1 MAESDTLS
9 DYKDI
14 ARKPPPQQQQEI
26 TIPQIILT
34 EPPTQHTDAST
45 AIHTSTSPHALSPK
59 SVPHKP
65 SPPASSTV
73 IAPSPSSSPLP
84 LTKDLLQRKNKLD
97 RLLSQKEKHRHYRQQ
112 QRSADFNSSSAVDE
126 RVTAGLGISTP
137 HTDHG
142 SSSSTAVGA
151 GAPTAAASGLRS
163 RRFSSS
169 RLSTSN
175 RSEPEKA
182 MFSPSSLGHH
192 SEWSYDLDAFKSSTS
207 GSSKGHHTRHHR
219 HQHSNSHHHATSGT
233 SVSGSSNRNSVS
245 MRAYSANH
253 RYMDRQHGQHGHTPF
268 FERPDQHLN
277 RHDEYKS
284 KYFLLDLLIHAVN
297 RVVNSRAPE
306 SKQVSDREMFDFDT
320 STASPNDTPSPPLLN
335 EKPIEPA
342 SPHIMTPATTNT
354 NRNNRYSWLSMATS
368 LDEKSSD
375 FDNDSIFPSEK
386 KLASLH
392 TIPQDAHHQLQP
404 PPPPPPIQ
412 MTVIKPLS
420 LSDEVLP
427 NPLQGHSLYVF
438 GPTNR
443 FRIQVWKWIRKRY
456 VETFIFFLMILH
468 WFLLACVPITTN
480 EEKSQFGGQWI
491 HYPILCI
498 QALYSIESLC
508 KIIAY
513 GLIIPPKPPK
523 LASLNEQQQQED
535 QEDLI
540 KNWKRNHH
548 AYLNSFGNCFDTISI
563 ISYWADLI
571 IMVYKYPYL
580 SLFKSLGAMRPI
592 RLLSM
597 LRGTAVILKSLETSW
612 DILLAVSGLIFF
624 FLLLFALV
632 GLISFQGVFSRR
644 CYYTAE
650 DSSLQL
656 VQPALY
662 CSGYMNDTTVV
673 GAYNVE
679 TGESSY
685 PGYHGYLCAAGQ
697 ICIEDPVNNPNYGFV
712 NFDTIFFSFLN
723 VYTFVSLEL
732 WTDLMYQTQEADST
746 VAALYYCLGVYIVAF
761 VLTFLLFAVIT
772 SAFARVRAES
782 AVSAFTA
789 KKKGYPVLRDAEGL
803 DDEAMW
809 MFDNPP
815 DDLGKGVTRLKLRWW
830 IVRMV
835 KSRAFF
841 YFGGFL
847 VLFDLIFMCLRSF
860 YASKATLELVDNA
873 ETAFTFVFALEILLR
888 MVGASSWMSFW
899 SAKTN
904 LFDLFLVISTCVI
917 QLPMIQDSWVYKYL
931 TIFQI
936 LRLYRL
942 FICIPRVRR
951 LLSAAL
957 GTGESVIY
965 VMVFLILATALCS
978 TVFMQMFGG
987 DYTDV
992 TTPED
997 PENRFDT
1004 FWESFV
1010 SLIVV
1015 YTSERWTDILY
1026 DAMASQHGQGSIYAA
1041 AALSLYFAFGRYIMS
1056 GLYIAVVLENFE
1068 LSDEYIRHYQI
1079 KDFIHR
1085 HRFKDKDRTETI
1097 LLKLFRPFYY
1107 FNENKNVQISEL
1119 PANLTAPLTK
1129 SDLTELLTDLPKK
1142 RNQEELKQP
1151 SWIERKLTVFFSSIR
1166 QRIPFLRKKT
1176 SIKSAPINPF
1186 MQDTEDVPEDYDM
1199 IAAEENR
1206 EAQKENTPVVNSLFL
1221 FSNRSRFRYYCKKL
1235 VGSSNDGQAE
1245 KHNLFNWMVMACV
1258 LVSILMVILDEPSTR
1273 LIRKDTSRQDI
1284 YDTIEVVL
1292 SIVFIVEVSIRI
1304 VADGF
1309 LLTPNAYLR
1318 NHWNQLDLCVILLNI
1333 VTIFMSSEEAPRG
1346 LSTFRSLRILRLIR
1360 YFNGVRDIFVA
1371 LFYAFPLM
1379 FDALI
1384 FTFLVLVPF
1393 AVYGVNIFGG
1403 LMWMCND
1410 ESVGSRGDCI
1420 GEFELNVSSDDGVD
1434 VNIWIPRAW
1443 QNPQNGFISYDNFPL
1458 ALQHLF
1464 SLTSTEGWVDSMFS
1478 AMSVPHEPDVQ
1489 PSFNWYSS
1497 AVYHGIFYIIFMIF
1511 SQGTMQLFVGVII
1524 EKFKE
1529 RNGITTLT
1537 TAQRKYMDLQRL
1549 LSSVKPT
1556 IKVFRPES
1564 KLRQI
1569 CYDMVIQKHG
1579 KFNRLMMCVICLN
1592 IVAIASEFQNEPHWL
1607 EELQDYSYLGFT
1619 IIYVVEC
1626 IIKLLGLGWKKWIR
1640 SKWNWFDC
1648 IIASCALLLLILRFA
1663 LPDLWTLRVERYCLV
1678 LAAFRLGEGIDSL
1691 QTLYH
1696 TIAKS
1701 MPSIIQVSAVFMVA
1715 MCLFAMLFMEFF
1727 GLTKYGIYGTA
1738 HVNFRD
1744 YGNALLLLV
1753 RATTGEAWNAIL
1765 IDYTVQYPN
1774 CNKSSNYLEDDC
1786 GSPFWAYFLF
1796 DIFYIVCTHIFM
1808 NLFTAVIISN
1818 FEYAYETRT
1827 RFTNITKA
1835 DLRMFKH
1842 AWADIDT
1849 KGTGYI
1855 QKEDV
1860 AKLLRKFTGRF
1871 SFRIYD
1877 DQHCVDNILRHGYQS
1892 SDKHRSS
1899 YTKSPSAK
1907 SPGMRSPGKSPGKSP
1922 NKSLNKSSPAVKSG
1936 HSSLPPG
1943 EHDINVQ
1950 EINRLLSKMD
1960 VDQIRKRRLEYNLY
1974 YKEILRSETSKGIPF
1989 ASVLTIMSY
1998 RFIDISTSLTL
2009 DPLIA
2014 RLEKIEQLTQ
2024 EYHLEKAAG
2033 FFLAQIQKRRFVRQ
2047 LWMKRDE
2054 DEVKKLGVTNSS
2066 QFDFGTMANNGN
2078 SPLDNSINY
2087 FNLAPDK
2094 KKKSPPVP
2102 RIVIDNASANT
2113 ELSSPISTEST
2124 SIPVSPMST
2133 FSMDNQYDPTYSGG
2147 GYSLMV
2153 APGTNSMPS
2162 SPNTMTEMESTG
2174 RSAFSGALSPISPF
2188 PALSPAS
2195 RQNWLLIDGNVEMPN
2210 EVSEGLMDSMNH
2222 SIWSGMC

>member
-9 DYKDI
+9 DNKDI
-14 ARKPPPQQQQEI
+14 ARKPPSISAAANPQQLQQEI

-34 EPPTQHTDAST
+34 EPPTQHSDANV
-45 AIHTSTSPHALSPK
+45 INTSTSPHALSPK

-73 IAPSPSSSPLP
+73 ISPSPLPSPLP

-97 RLLSQKEKHRHYRQQ
+97 RLLSQKENHRYYRQQQSQQ
-112 QRSADFNSSSAVDE
+112 QRSADFSSTSAVDE

-137 HTDHG
+137 HDHHG
-142 SSSSTAVGA
+142 SSS
-151 GAPTAAASGLRS
+151 AAAAASTSGLRS

-169 RLSTSN
+169 RLSSSN
-175 RSEPEKA
+175 RSEPEKST
-182 MFSPSSLGHH
+182 FSPSSLGHH

-207 GSSKGHHTRHHR
+207 GSSKGHHLRHR
-219 HQHSNSHHHATSGT
+219 HPHSSSHHQPTSGT

-253 RYMDRQHGQHGHTPF
+253 RYMDRHYGQQGHMPY

-306 SKQVSDREMFDFDT
+306 SKQVSDREIFDFDT
-320 STASPNDTPSPPLLN
+320 STAVAAIDDTLASPPLLN
-335 EKPIEPA
+335 EKSMEPA
-342 SPHIMTPATTNT
+342 SPHIMTPATATTTTTNK
-354 NRNNRYSWLSMATS
+354 NNRYSWLSMVTS

-375 FDNDSIFPSEK
+375 FDNESIFPNEK
-386 KLASLH
+386 KLASQH
-392 TIPQDAHHQLQP
+392 TIAHDAQQRPP

-412 MTVIKPLS
+412 MTAKRPLS
-420 LSDEVLP
+420 LSDEILP

-438 GPTNR
+438 SPTNK
-443 FRIQVWKWIRKRY
+443 FRIHVWKFIRK
-456 VETFIFFLMILH
+456 
-468 WFLLACVPITTN
+468 
-480 EEKSQFGGQWI
+480 
-491 HYPILCI
+491 
-498 QALYSIESLC
+498 SIESIC

-523 LASLNEQQQQED
+523 LSSLDQQQQED

-540 KNWKRNHH
+540 KNWKRNHY
-548 AYLNSFGNCFDTISI
+548 AYLNSFGNWFDTVSI

-580 SLFKSLGAMRPI
+580 SFFKSLGAIRPI

-650 DSSLQL
+650 DNSLQL

-662 CSGYMNDTTVV
+662 CSGYRNDTTVV

-697 ICIEDPVNNPNYGFV
+697 ICIEDPINNPNYGFV

-746 VAALYYCLGVYIVAF
+746 VAALYYCLGVYIIAF

-860 YASKATLELVDNA
+860 YASKATLEMVDNA

-888 MVGASSWMSFW
+888 MVGATSWMSFW

-917 QLPMIQDSWVYKYL
+917 QLPMIQDSWAYKYL

-1015 YTSERWTDILY
+1015 YTSERWTDVLY

-1068 LSDEYIRHYQI
+1068 LNDDYIRHYQI

-1142 RNQEELKQP
+1142 RNEEELKQP

-1186 MQDTEDVPEDYDM
+1186 MQDTEEIPEDYDM

-1206 EAQKENTPVVNSLFL
+1206 EALKESTPVVNSLFL

-1284 YDTIEVVL
+1284 YDTIEIVL
-1292 SIVFIVEVSIRI
+1292 SVVFIVEVSIRI

-1403 LMWMCND
+1403 LMWLCND

-1434 VNIWIPRAW
+1434 VNIWIPRVW
-1443 QNPQNGFISYDNFPL
+1443 QNPQNGFISFDNFPL

-1478 AMSVPHEPDVQ
+1478 AMSTPHEPDLQ
-1489 PSFNWYSS
+1489 PTFSWYSS
-1497 AVYHGIFYIIFMIF
+1497 TAYHGIFYIIFMII

-1549 LSSVKPT
+1549 LSNVKPT

-1569 CYDMVIQKHG
+1569 CYDMVIAKHG

-1619 IIYVVEC
+1619 IIYVIEC

-1765 IDYTVQYPN
+1765 VDYTVQYPN
-1774 CNKSSNYLEDDC
+1774 CTRSSNYLEDDC

-1835 DLRMFKH
+1835 DLRIFVAARFKH

-1877 DQHCVDNILRHGYQS
+1877 DQHSVDNILRHGYQNF
-1892 SDKHRSS
+1892 DKHRSS
-1899 YTKSPSAK
+1899 YSKSPGAK
-1907 SPGMRSPGKSPGKSP
+1907 SPGMKSPGMKSP
-1922 NKSLNKSSPAVKSG
+1922 NKSLNKSSPAAKSG
-1936 HSSLPPG
+1936 HSSQLPG
-1943 EHDINVQ
+1943 EYDINVP
-1950 EINRLLSKMD
+1950 EINKLLGKMD

-2066 QFDFGTMANNGN
+2066 QFEFGAIANTGN
-2078 SPLDNSINY
+2078 SPLDSPINY

-2094 KKKSPPVP
+2094 KKRSPPVP

-2113 ELSSPISTEST
+2113 ELSSPMSAGST

-2133 FSMDNQYDPTYSGG
+2133 FSMENQYDPNYSGG

-2162 SPNTMTEMESTG
+2162 SPNAMTEMESTG

-2188 PALSPAS
+2188 PVLSPAS

-2210 EVSEGLMDSMNH
+2210 EISEGLMDSMNH
-2222 SIWSGMC
+2222 SIWSDMLRDEDL

>member
-9 DYKDI
+9 DSKDI
-14 ARKPPPQQQQEI
+14 ARKPPPAPQQQEI

-34 EPPTQHTDAST
+34 EPPTQQQSDANT
-45 AIHTSTSPHALSPK
+45 TIHTSTSPHALSPK

-73 IAPSPSSSPLP
+73 VSSSPLPSPLP

-97 RLLSQKEKHRHYRQQ
+97 KLLSQKEKHRYYRQQ
-112 QRSADFNSSSAVDE
+112 QQRTAADFNSSSLVDE

-142 SSSSTAVGA
+142 ASSSMATN
-151 GAPTAAASGLRS
+151 TSGLRS
-163 RRFSSS
+163 RLSS
-169 RLSTSN
+169 SN
-175 RSEPEKA
+175 RSEPEKP

-192 SEWSYDLDAFKSSTS
+192 SEWSYELDAFKSSTS
-207 GSSKGHHTRHHR
+207 GSSKGHHHR
-219 HQHSNSHHHATSGT
+219 HQHSSSYHHHATSGT

-253 RYMDRQHGQHGHTPF
+253 RYMDRQHGQHGHTPY

-306 SKQVSDREMFDFDT
+306 SKQVSDREIFDFNT
-320 STASPNDTPSPPLLN
+320 SPFKTAAAAAIHDTPSPPLLN
-335 EKPIEPA
+335 EKSMEPA
-342 SPHIMTPATTNT
+342 SPQIMTPATTTT
-354 NRNNRYSWLSMATS
+354 NRNNRYSWLSFATS
-368 LDEKSSD
+368 LDEKSFD
-375 FDNDSIFPSEK
+375 VDNDSLFPSEK
-386 KLASLH
+386 KRASLH
-392 TIPQDAHHQLQP
+392 DAHQLQSLPPLP

-412 MTVIKPLS
+412 MTAKKPLS
-420 LSDEVLP
+420 LSDELLP
-427 NPLQGHSLYVF
+427 NPLQGHSLCLF
-438 GPTNR
+438 GPTNK
-443 FRIQVWKWIRKRY
+443 FRIHVWRFIRKRY

-480 EEKSQFGGQWI
+480 EEKSQLGGQWT

-498 QALYSIESLC
+498 QALYSIEAIC

-513 GLIIPPKPPK
+513 GLIIPPKPPT
-523 LASLNEQQQQED
+523 LASVNQQQQED

-540 KNWKRNHH
+540 KSWKRNHY
-548 AYLNSFGNCFDTISI
+548 AYLNSFGNCFDTVSI

-580 SLFKSLGAMRPI
+580 SLFKSLGAIRPI

-644 CYYTAE
+644 CYYTAD

-746 VAALYYCLGVYIVAF
+746 VAALYYCLGVYIIAF

-888 MVGASSWMSFW
+888 MVGATSWMSFW

-917 QLPMIQDSWVYKYL
+917 QLPMIQDSWAYKYL

-1015 YTSERWTDILY
+1015 YTSERWTDVLY

-1068 LSDEYIRHYQI
+1068 LSDDYIRHYQI

-1186 MQDTEDVPEDYDM
+1186 MQDTEDAPEDYDM
-1199 IAAEENR
+1199 ITAEENR

-1284 YDTIEVVL
+1284 YDTIEIVL

-1420 GEFELNVSSDDGVD
+1420 GEFELNVSSDDGID
-1434 VNIWIPRAW
+1434 VNIWIPRVW

-1478 AMSVPHEPDVQ
+1478 AMSIPHEPDVQ

-1497 AVYHGIFYIIFMIF
+1497 TVYHGIFYIVFMIF

-1569 CYDMVIQKHG
+1569 CYDMVIKKHG

-1727 GLTKYGIYGTA
+1727 GLTKYGVYGTS

-1765 IDYTVQYPN
+1765 VDYTVQYPN
-1774 CNKSSNYLEDDC
+1774 CNRSSNYLEDDC

-1877 DQHCVDNILRHGYQS
+1877 DQHRVDNIIRHGFQS
-1892 SDKHRSS
+1892 FDKQRSS

-1907 SPGMRSPGKSPGKSP
+1907 SPAMKSPG
-1922 NKSLNKSSPAVKSG
+1922 KSSPAVKSG
-1936 HSSLPPG
+1936 HSSLTPG
-1943 EHDINVQ
+1943 EYDINVQ
-1950 EINRLLSKMD
+1950 EINRLLGKMD
-1960 VDQIRKRRLEYNLY
+1960 VDQVRKRRLEYNLY

-2054 DEVKKLGVTNSS
+2054 DEVKKLGVTNPS
-2066 QFDFGTMANNGN
+2066 QFDFGAMPPNNGN
-2078 SPLDNSINY
+2078 SPLDSPINY
-2087 FNLAPDK
+2087 FNLSPDK
-2094 KKKSPPVP
+2094 KKRSPPVP

-2113 ELSSPISTEST
+2113 ELSSPVSAGSV

-2133 FSMDNQYDPTYSGG
+2133 FSMDNQYDPSYSGG

-2222 SIWSGMC
+2222 SIWSDMLRDEDL